1 MSEPAVDN
9 RMPKGIPFIV
19 TNEFAER
26 FCFYG
31 INSILTL
38 YLVQHMHFGDAKAA
52 SWQSLFKMGAY
63 FFPMLGAIISDVF
76 WGKFKTIFIF
86 SLVYAAGCLSL
97 ALFGH
102 TQGALVASLLF
113 VAIGTGG
120 IKPCVS
126 TNVGDQFTA
135 KNQHLI
141 EKAFQWFYFA
151 INLGSSISIYLC
163 PILLTPTADRP
174 SEGWERWTRSLPE
187 GPEWAFGMPAAMM
200 LLATIVFIAG
210 RSRYAHVPPAG
221 KKWLDDIFNKDGV
234 ALIGRLVVIYFFV
247 AMFWMLWDQSN
258 GNTWTLQAQSSLMDK
273 KLFDNFLFKYTIL
286 PGQIQVVNG
295 LFILAM
301 IPIFQFAIYPLMGRF
316 FAVTPLRKIGIG
328 LFTIASSFLIVAWID
343 RRIQEG
349 HVVSAWW
356 QIVAYVV
363 LTASEILV
371 SITALEFSYKQAP
384 LRMKSF
390 VMALF
395 LLSTSL
401 GNLAI
406 SAVNEAMIKPLHA
419 TAIQPGAQTW
429 VALSE
434 AKDFVTGQKIDVVQK
449 VEDAEG
455 AGVVLADAS
464 GAVKKSKEGK
474 ASLLAGT
481 YLAKEIDTA
490 GSRIRL
496 MDVVERADVATAGRF
511 DAAKTEVSTYHLVG
525 PVYFYFFFGLMCAGG
540 IVYVFFAMAYKEQT
554 FVRTED
560 GSTPPSE
567 VNAEAE
573 QA

>member
-1 MSEPAVDN
+1 MSEATIAAEPSTD

-38 YLVQHMHFGDAKAA
+38 FLVQHMHFGEAKAA

-63 FFPMLGAIISDVF
+63 FFPLLGAVISDVF

-86 SLVYAAGCLSL
+86 SLVYAAGCVAL
-97 ALFGH
+97 ALFG
-102 TQGALVASLLF
+102 GKEEALVASLLF

-151 INLGSSISIYLC
+151 INAGSSVSIYLC
-163 PILLTPTADRP
+163 PVILTPVAERP
-174 SEGWERWTRSLPE
+174 HDWFYFITRHLPE

-200 LLATIVFIAG
+200 LVATIVFVAG
-210 RSRYAHVPPAG
+210 RRNYAHVPPAG
-221 KKWLDDIFNKDGV
+221 KAWLNEVFSKDGV

-247 AMFWMLWDQSN
+247 SIFWMLWDQSN
-258 GNTWTLQAQSSLMDK
+258 GNTWTLQAQSSLMNK
-273 KLFDNFLFKYTIL
+273 TLFPGYTIL

-301 IPIFQFAIYPLMGRF
+301 IPMFQYGIYPLMGKF
-316 FAVTPLRKIGIG
+316 FKVTPLRKIGIG

-343 RRIQEG
+343 KEIQSG
-349 HVVSAWW
+349 RSVSAWW
-356 QIVAYVV
+356 QILAYVV

-384 LRMKSF
+384 LRVKSF
-390 VMALF
+390 IMGLF

-401 GNLAI
+401 GNLGI
-406 SAVNEAMIKPLHA
+406 SAVNQAMVKPLDA
-419 TAIQPGAQTW
+419 TRIEAGAKTW
-429 VALSE
+429 VTMKE
-434 AKDFVTGQKIDVVQK
+434 APEIVPGQKIDF
-449 VEDAEG
+449 
-455 AGVVLADAS
+455 AGESGIVLADSS
-464 GAVKKSKEGK
+464 GAAKKSSEGK
-474 ASLLAGT
+474 PVPLAGT
-481 YLAKEIDTA
+481 YLAAEINA
-490 GSRIRL
+490 INSSVRL
-496 MDVVERADVATAGRF
+496 MDVVNRADVATAGTYVQMK
-511 DAAKTEVSTYHLVG
+511 DEVSTYKLVG
-525 PVYFYFFFGLMCAGG
+525 PMYFYFFVGVMCVMGV
-540 IVYVFFAMAYKEQT
+540 IYVFFAMAYKEQT
-554 FVRTED
+554 FVRE
-560 GSTPPSE
+560 
-567 VNAEAE
+567 
-573 QA
+573 

>member
-1 MSEPAVDN
+1 VEPFVMSEPAVDN

-97 ALFGH
+97 ALFGN
-102 TQGALVASLLF
+102 TQTALVASLLF

-151 INLGSSISIYLC
+151 INAGSSISIYLC
-163 PILLTPTADRP
+163 PILLSPMKERP
-174 SEGWERWTRSLPE
+174 NDWTRSLPE

-200 LLATIVFIAG
+200 MLATIVFIAG
-210 RSRYAHVPPAG
+210 RRNYAHVPPAG
-221 KKWLDDIFNKDGV
+221 RKWLDEIFSKEGV

-273 KLFDNFLFKYTIL
+273 HLFPGYTIL

-356 QIVAYVV
+356 QIIAYVV

-384 LRMKSF
+384 LRLKSF

-406 SAVNEAMIKPLHA
+406 SAVNEAMIKPLNA
-419 TAIQPGAQTW
+419 TGIQPGAQTW
-429 VALSE
+429 IAFAS

-449 VEDAEG
+449 VEDAEA
-455 AGVVLADAS
+455 AGIVLADAS

-481 YLAKEIDTA
+481 YLAAEIDPA
-490 GSRIRL
+490 GSRVRL
-496 MDVVERADVATAGRF
+496 MDVVDRANVATAGRF
-511 DAAKTEVSTYHLVG
+511 DAAKTDVSTYYLVG
-525 PVYFYFFFGLMCAGG
+525 PFYFYFFFGLMCAGG

-554 FVRTED
+554 FVRTEE
-560 GSTPPSE
+560 GHAPSQAE
-567 VNAEAE
+567 VDADAE
-573 QA
+573 QP